1 MAWLGSTHRPGFD
14 ASPKLAASLG
24 EWKAKVKLGADGL
37 CPSSSCRNPIA
48 EGAAQRSQVFLSVQ
62 HHRLR
67 KSIDVILALI
77 LRSSD
82 FADHA
87 RLDHRLKKDVQS
99 PATQWGRGANCTILR
114 LLRNRHWPENFS
126 HSDRGMIRASSHMSD
141 GTAIPEAILE
151 VLDPDGS
158 RHSVSISPSPFLI
171 GRGAEAGNH
180 LQLTDGRISRNCAAL
195 VCRDAE
201 FYLED
206 RGSRH
211 GLFVNNERM
220 QPAPLKNGD
229 VISFG
234 LENSFQLVFRT
245 EPREEAV
252 PKLLSRL
259 DEASVLDPRA
269 RELRHLSL
277 LLEAG
282 TLLQSHLPLDQVLSA
297 MVDHAIAVTGAEQGI
312 LFEAGDDGS
321 LRPRLARLQ
330 NKTSVAPESLSPSQ
344 TVIAQ
349 AARTRI
355 SVVESDLEAAAGDA
369 ALRQAASIVMQQL
382 RSVVAIPLSSMS
394 QMRVSEA
401 TIVAP
406 KSDLLGLLY
415 LDSRRPAAFTNL
427 ERRVLDTLALEAASV
442 LDNARLARKE
452 LERLQLEQE
461 LAAARHIQQALL
473 PRELHRF
480 AHFQGTA
487 WNVPCMAVG
496 GDYFDVIELGP
507 DRSAFLIADVS
518 GKGLGA
524 AMVTAM
530 LQGTFSALTLGHDLA
545 PVFNHV
551 NRFIATRS
559 EFRRYATLFFGI
571 LDSNGHLE
579 YINAGHLPPLL
590 VRGGRVEEAFE
601 ATSVPVGLFADT
613 RYTPTS
619 ATLSPG
625 DTLVLFTDGVNE
637 AVNPRGERYEMERLE
652 QVVAKH
658 STAGIEEL
666 KMAVLKDLERFT
678 QGAPQADDV
687 TLLIVRFNPTPGA

>member
-1 MAWLGSTHRPGFD
+1 
-14 ASPKLAASLG
+14 
-24 EWKAKVKLGADGL
+24 
-37 CPSSSCRNPIA
+37 
-48 EGAAQRSQVFLSVQ
+48 
-62 HHRLR
+62 
-67 KSIDVILALI
+67 
-77 LRSSD
+77 
-82 FADHA
+82 
-87 RLDHRLKKDVQS
+87 
-99 PATQWGRGANCTILR
+99 
-114 LLRNRHWPENFS
+114 
-126 HSDRGMIRASSHMSD
+126 MSD
-141 GTAIPEAILE
+141 GTAIPEAVLE
-151 VLDPDGS
+151 VLDPD
-158 RHSVSISPSPFLI
+158 VSHRTVPISQSPFLI

-180 LQLTDGRISRNCAAL
+180 LQLTDGRISRSCAAL
-195 VCRDAE
+195 VCRDGE

-220 QPAPLKNGD
+220 QPLPLKNGD

-234 LENSFQLVFRT
+234 LENSFHLVFRT
-245 EPREEAV
+245 EPREESV
-252 PKLLSRL
+252 PKLLSRF
-259 DEASVLDPRA
+259 DEASALDPQA

-282 TLLQSHLPLDQVLSA
+282 TLLQSHLPLDKVLGA
-297 MVDHAIAVTGAEQGI
+297 MVDHAIAVTGADQGI

-330 NKTSVAPESLSPSQ
+330 NKSSVAPESLSPSQ

-382 RSVVAIPLSSMS
+382 RSVVAIPLSSIS

-406 KSDLLGLLY
+406 QSDLLGLLY

-452 LERLQLEQE
+452 RERLQLEQE

-545 PVFNHV
+545 PVCNHV

-571 LDSNGHLE
+571 LDSNGNLE

-590 VRGGRVEEAFE
+590 VRGGRVEQAFE